1 MFHEIKELEKKI
13 DYTKLICVHT
23 NGKIFNFKIFIRL
36 ADFIR
41 NIYFDDILLKQ
52 AMDKQEEKEYQK
64 PERL

>member
-23 NGKIFNFKIFIRL
+23 NGKIFNFEIFIRL
-36 ADFIR
+36 TDFIR